1 MDGTLLANNGLK
13 NACVAWW
20 SAGLHGRGKGVE
32 NLIGDEAVETKPE
45 PTFKS
50 YFFTEYPFCKRSKGS
65 LSKFNDPGACMVSI
79 MFEIA
84 HNKTA
89 YRPKFYTV
97 TQVLKERLFL
107 YKLSL

>member
-1 MDGTLLANNGLK
+1 MT
-13 NACVAWW
+13 W
-20 SAGLHGRGKGVE
+20 S
-32 NLIGDEAVETKPE
+32 
-45 PTFKS
+45 
-50 YFFTEYPFCKRSKGS
+50 
-65 LSKFNDPGACMVSI
+65 GACMVSI